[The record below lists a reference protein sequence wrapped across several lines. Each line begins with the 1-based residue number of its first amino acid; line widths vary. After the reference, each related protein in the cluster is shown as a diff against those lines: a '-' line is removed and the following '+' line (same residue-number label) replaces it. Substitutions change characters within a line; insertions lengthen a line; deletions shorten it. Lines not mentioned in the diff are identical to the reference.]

1 MKEIKYVRVKF
12 IKAAYGYAYSA
23 GDTGI
28 VDAEKAPDLIK
39 AGCIQVLPDEDPDED
54 AENTLPEDLPGR
66 EKLFRAGFTYV
77 DKVREAGDG
86 LKDLLT
92 KKELKD
98 LGNYLRANEPTE

>member
-28 VDAEKAPDLIK
+28 VDAEKAPALIK
-39 AGCIQVLPDEDPDED
+39 AGCIQVLPDEDPDD
-54 AENTLPEDLPGR
+54 SADNTLPEDLPGR
-66 EKLFRAGFTYV
+66 DKLFRAGFTEV

-86 LKDLLT
+86 LTDLLT
-92 KKELKD
+92 KKELKELTD
-98 LGNYLRANEPTE
+98 YLKANQPTE